1 MANAGKMAGKK
12 VLVSGSGTGIGREV
26 ALEFARQGAT
36 VALHYAH
43 SKAGAAS
50 ALEEIRKAGGRAEA
64 FKADLA
70 NVEETRALARQ
81 AIEFLGGLD
90 VLVNNAGITMN
101 LPFEQV
107 TPEQFDTVY
116 SVNIRGMYFL
126 TQAALPALVASR
138 GSVVNMTSVHG
149 LRGYVEHSVYAS
161 TKGAIIAFTRQ
172 ISIEL
177 ALKGVRVNAI
187 APGAV
192 PVANHFPDGATQAD
206 IDKAVKAC
214 GNVIPCGFG
223 GTPLDIA
230 KVTVF
235 LASDDARYIVG
246 QTLVVDGGTTSW
258 LAFGDG
264 FKQPMTHRFGSK
276 YVPGL

>member
-1 MANAGKMAGKK
+1 MANAGKMTGKK

-43 SKAGAAS
+43 SKTGASS
-50 ALEEIRKAGGRAEA
+50 AVEEIRRAGGRAEA
-64 FKADLA
+64 FKANLA
-70 NVEETRALARQ
+70 DVEETRGLAKE
-81 AIEFLGGLD
+81 AIAFLGALD

-101 LPFEQV
+101 LPFEKV
-107 TPEQFDTVY
+107 TPEQFDTLFN
-116 SVNIRGMYFL
+116 VNIRGMYFL
-126 TQAALPALVASR
+126 TQAALPALVASH
-138 GSVVNMTSVHG
+138 GAVVNMTSVHG

-161 TKGAIIAFTRQ
+161 TKGAIIALTRQ
-172 ISIEL
+172 LSIEL

-192 PVANHFPDGATQAD
+192 PVANHFPDGATLAD

-246 QTLVVDGGTTSW
+246 QTIVADGGTSSW
-258 LAFGDG
+258 LAFGEQ
-264 FKQPMTHRFGSK
+264 FKTPMTAHFGTK